1 MPLLRV
7 KMPGNVL
14 EVFKGFSDIV
24 NMKFFDQQ
32 AVFDMIFEKA
42 EIGYEGAISLFA
54 DEPGETN
61 STMSNSTDTS
71 RKLEEEQLASEM
83 A

>member
-32 AVFDMIFEKA
+32 AIYDMLFEKA
-42 EIGYEGAISLFA
+42 GVAYEGAVSLIV
-54 DEPGETN
+54 D
-61 STMSNSTDTS
+61 
-71 RKLEEEQLASEM
+71 
-83 A
+83 